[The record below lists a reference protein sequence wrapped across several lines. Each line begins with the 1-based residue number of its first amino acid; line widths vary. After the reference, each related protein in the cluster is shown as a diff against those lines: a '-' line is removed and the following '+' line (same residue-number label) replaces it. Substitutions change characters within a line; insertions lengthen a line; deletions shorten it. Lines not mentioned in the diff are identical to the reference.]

1 MTSRVDLHCHSTASQ
16 LSRLGVQRSLGLPE
30 CATPPQEVYELAK
43 RRGMD
48 FVTITDHDTIAGCL
62 EFDGRPDTFVS
73 EELTARF
80 AGEPQAVHVLC
91 YGITP
96 GDHEWLQA
104 HSGDL
109 EACAAYL
116 HENGIA
122 CALAHPFFNVAAPL
136 TRRHRR
142 RLAELFPIWEVRNG
156 SRAAELNMPAAVYV
170 DTQGG
175 TGIGG
180 SDDHAGVDIGRTFT
194 EVPAAATPEEFLHH
208 LLRGD
213 AEPGG
218 EQGSAAK
225 WTHAAMALATRA
237 LVLGT
242 EAERVDGEDEGAIA
256 PVMREE
262 VPSRAVDPAAVLKMA
277 ERVIREGAAREGKI
291 AADIGPEDAR
301 CLLDAWLAGMSLDLR
316 GRELIAYLQ
325 SDGFSHGDL
334 YRRARRIHDRRLRAA
349 VASGA
354 EAVAGGDLGAA
365 VKPLFEAMV
374 PAVPYAPSTVF
385 LGAEKAKLSSREG
398 SRRRVAVIA
407 DGIGSMHGVTHT
419 IEQIRERGAPGFDVD
434 VIGTDAGV
442 DRRLPAATEL
452 ELPFYPG
459 MTLGVPGLP
468 DLVEALA
475 DGGYDLVHVTAP
487 GPAGIA
493 ATLLGRI
500 TGVPLLASYHT
511 ELAAYAGM
519 RSGDGGIEAIARAGL
534 GAFYGSAGAVL
545 SPSPAADG
553 SLVAL
558 GVEPGRIGRWERG
571 VDIARFDPAK
581 ADRDA
586 YPGEIKVL
594 YSGRM
599 TREKGVDLLAESFL
613 RAHRADPRLHLLLAG
628 GGPEEGELRERLGER
643 ATFLGWLGGEE
654 LACAYASADV
664 FLFASSTDTY
674 GQVILEAG
682 ASGLPVVA
690 VAEGGPAALVE
701 NRHTGLL
708 CRPDPDHLAGSLLQ
722 LASSPQLRE
731 RLGTAA
737 AGAARTRSWERAMA
751 QLAAGYRRALE
762 PAAAPVRRPVAAAA

>member
-30 CATPPQEVYELAK
+30 CATPPEEVYELAK

-62 EFDGRPDTFVS
+62 ELEGRPDCFVS

-91 YGITP
+91 YGITL

-104 HSGDL
+104 HSGDV

-122 CALAHPFFNVAAPL
+122 SALAHPFFSVAAPL
-136 TRRHRR
+136 TPRHRR

-156 SRAAELNMPAAVYV
+156 SRAAELNMPAVVYIE
-170 DTQGG
+170 TRGG

-194 EVPAAATPEEFLHH
+194 EVSAAARSPEEFLRC
-208 LLRGD
+208 LRDGD
-213 AEPGG
+213 AVAGG

-237 LVLGT
+237 L
-242 EAERVDGEDEGAIA
+242 GEDGAA
-256 PVMREE
+256 PVAGG
-262 VPSRAVDPAAVLKMA
+262 PNPAAVMKMA
-277 ERVIREGAAREGKI
+277 ERVIREGAVRKGKV
-291 AADIGPEDAR
+291 AADIGPDDAR
-301 CLLDAWLAGMSLDLR
+301 CLLEAWLAGMGLDLR

-325 SDGFSHGDL
+325 REDFSHADL

-349 VASGA
+349 IETGSAA
-354 EAVAGGDLGAA
+354 LARGDYPAA
-365 VKPLFEAMV
+365 VDGLFGALV
-374 PAVPYAPSTVF
+374 PAVPYAPSTAF
-385 LGAEKAKLSSREG
+385 LGAEKAKLRRREG
-398 SRRRVAVIA
+398 ERRRVALIA
-407 DGIGSMHGVTHT
+407 DGIGAMHGVTHT
-419 IEQIRERGAPGFDVD
+419 IEQIRERGVPGFEID
-434 VIGTDAGV
+434 VIGTDPGV

-452 ELPFYPG
+452 EMPFYEG
-459 MTLGVPGLP
+459 MSLGVPGLP
-468 DLVEALA
+468 DLVEVLA
-475 DGGYDLVHVTAP
+475 EGAYDLVHVTAP
-487 GPAGIA
+487 GPAGVA

-519 RSGDGGIEAIARAGL
+519 RSGDDGLESLARIGL
-534 GAFYGSAGAVL
+534 GAFYGAPRIVL
-545 SPSPAADG
+545 SPSPAADA
-553 SLVAL
+553 SLVGL
-558 GVEPGRIGRWERG
+558 GTDQARIRRWERG
-571 VDIARFDPAK
+571 VDLTRFDPVK
-581 ADRDA
+581 ADRGA

-594 YSGRM
+594 YAGRL
-599 TREKGVDLLAESFL
+599 TREKGVELLAESFL

-628 GGPEEGELRERLGER
+628 GGPEEGWLRARLGEH
-643 ATFLGWLGGEE
+643 ATFLGWLGGED
-654 LACAYASADV
+654 LARAYASADV
-664 FLFASSTDTY
+664 FLFASTTDTY
-674 GQVILEAG
+674 GQVILEAA

-690 VAEGGPAALVE
+690 VAEGGPAALIE

-708 CRPDPDHLAGSLLQ
+708 CRPDPDHLAGALLQ
-722 LASSPQLRE
+722 LASAPLLRSH
-731 RLGTAA
+731 LGA
-737 AGAARTRSWERAMA
+737 AGAHAARGRSWERSME
-751 QLAAGYRRALE
+751 QLGAGYGRVLDGASVTLRQPLAQ
-762 PAAAPVRRPVAAAA
+762 VA